1 MCFEGCHTASKQR
14 VAPIEYA
21 PVAIIF
27 VGTYRQGTPAFTGC
41 YSLSLHLC
49 SRRVNQTPAP
59 RAKVIGTLCQ
69 APEICNVPPER
80 YSWALRTG
88 RNAPI
93 RPESEHHDLHHH
105 THPFGHGSGALVTGC
120 ATVPGDPYYDAP
132 RYPVYE
138 QPGYIYS
145 APQPVYQAPPVYRAP
160 GVIYSAPPPAVY
172 YGGRDR
178 DDNRWDNDRN
188 RGDWRERERERDRA
202 ERDRAARER
211 ERRDQ
216 QAREADRRA
225 REQDQ
230 ARREQAERDRRAA
243 EDRRNRENRPGR
255 LAPDSYTPSPY
266 DWRSRQQSNSQ
277 EKP

>member
-1 MCFEGCHTASKQR
+1 M
-14 VAPIEYA
+14 
-21 PVAIIF
+21 
-27 VGTYRQGTPAFTGC
+27 TYTITRI
-41 YSLSLHLC
+41 LSATVL
-49 SRRVNQTPAP
+49 
-59 RAKVIGTLCQ
+59 
-69 APEICNVPPER
+69 
-80 YSWALRTG
+80 
-88 RNAPI
+88 
-93 RPESEHHDLHHH
+93 
-105 THPFGHGSGALVTGC
+105 GALVTGC

-225 REQDQ
+225 RESAPPQQ
-230 ARREQAERDRRAA
+230 SQRRFVDGRVGAA
-243 EDRRNRENRPGR
+243 
-255 LAPDSYTPSPY
+255 
-266 DWRSRQQSNSQ
+266 RSRTAAPLVVHRRLPSGNIRARLYATCCVALVTHM
-277 EKP
+277 

>member
-1 MCFEGCHTASKQR
+1 M
-14 VAPIEYA
+14 
-21 PVAIIF
+21 
-27 VGTYRQGTPAFTGC
+27 TYTITRI
-41 YSLSLHLC
+41 LSATVL
-49 SRRVNQTPAP
+49 
-59 RAKVIGTLCQ
+59 
-69 APEICNVPPER
+69 
-80 YSWALRTG
+80 
-88 RNAPI
+88 
-93 RPESEHHDLHHH
+93 
-105 THPFGHGSGALVTGC
+105 GALVTGC

-178 DDNRWDNDRN
+178 GDDRWDNDRN

-243 EDRRNRENRPGR
+243 EDRRNRENHPGR
-255 LAPDSYTPSPY
+255 LAPDSHTPSPY
-266 DWRSRQQSNSQ
+266 VWRSRQDPNSR

>member
-1 MCFEGCHTASKQR
+1 M
-14 VAPIEYA
+14 
-21 PVAIIF
+21 
-27 VGTYRQGTPAFTGC
+27 TYTITRI
-41 YSLSLHLC
+41 LSATVL
-49 SRRVNQTPAP
+49 
-59 RAKVIGTLCQ
+59 
-69 APEICNVPPER
+69 
-80 YSWALRTG
+80 
-88 RNAPI
+88 
-93 RPESEHHDLHHH
+93 
-105 THPFGHGSGALVTGC
+105 GALVTGC

-211 ERRDQ
+211 ERRD
-216 QAREADRRA
+216 
-225 REQDQ
+225 
-230 ARREQAERDRRAA
+230 
-243 EDRRNRENRPGR
+243 
-255 LAPDSYTPSPY
+255 
-266 DWRSRQQSNSQ
+266 
-277 EKP
+277 

>member
-1 MCFEGCHTASKQR
+1 M
-14 VAPIEYA
+14 
-21 PVAIIF
+21 
-27 VGTYRQGTPAFTGC
+27 TYTITRI
-41 YSLSLHLC
+41 LSA
-49 SRRVNQTPAP
+49 T
-59 RAKVIGTLCQ
+59 
-69 APEICNVPPER
+69 VP
-80 YSWALRTG
+80 
-88 RNAPI
+88 
-93 RPESEHHDLHHH
+93 
-105 THPFGHGSGALVTGC
+105 GALVTGC

>member
-1 MCFEGCHTASKQR
+1 MTYTITRILSATVLGPGDRVRHRARRPVLRRSTLPRVRTAR
-14 VAPIEYA
+14 
-21 PVAIIF
+21 
-27 VGTYRQGTPAFTGC
+27 
-41 YSLSLHLC
+41 LHL
-49 SRRVNQTPAP
+49 Q
-59 RAKVIGTLCQ
+59 RAATG
-69 APEICNVPPER
+69 VP
-80 YSWALRTG
+80 
-88 RNAPI
+88 
-93 RPESEHHDLHHH
+93 
-105 THPFGHGSGALVTGC
+105 
-120 ATVPGDPYYDAP
+120 
-132 RYPVYE
+132 
-138 QPGYIYS
+138 
-145 APQPVYQAPPVYRAP
+145 QAPPVYRAP

-178 DDNRWDNDRN
+178 GDNRWDNDRN

-243 EDRRNRENRPGR
+243 EDRRNRENHPGR
-255 LAPDSYTPSPY
+255 LAPDSHTPSPY
-266 DWRSRQQSNSQ
+266 VWRSRQDPNSR